1 VRVWS
6 AIVFLTRIE
15 IWELWQLGDTYFL
28 VGLGPRPLTRRQ
40 LRHRAIRG
48 QLTLWTRAVYRC
60 REKPE
65 HTDGGNEPCDQPS
78 HQHRGVLGS
87 KSRGNHD
94 LHLEIYAPQIALP
107 HDSGPRDEHIIED
120 GYI

>member
-1 VRVWS
+1 MRVSS

-15 IWELWQLGDTYFL
+15 IWELLQLGDTHVL

-48 QLTLWTRAVYRC
+48 QLTLWKRAVYRC

-65 HTDGGNEPCDQPS
+65 HTDAGNEPCDQPS

-107 HDSGPRDEHIIED
+107 HDSSPRDEHIIED
-120 GYI
+120 GNI